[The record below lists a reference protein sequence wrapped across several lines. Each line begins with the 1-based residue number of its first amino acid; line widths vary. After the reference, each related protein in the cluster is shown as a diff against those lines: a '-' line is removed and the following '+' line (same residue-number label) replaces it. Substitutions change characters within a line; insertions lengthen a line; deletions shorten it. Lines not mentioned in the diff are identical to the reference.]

1 MTRILFV
8 VSEHEGGITPERAA
22 RYEATRQRLGSL
34 TDIPVESAPYWALDS
49 LSADALVLS
58 GSADPWALH
67 GAEALERFLGVLRAY
82 RGPVLGICA
91 GMQLLVRAQ
100 GGTIGTAAA
109 PTRGF
114 AAVDAADDSGLLAGS
129 PPTFEV
135 FEDHEDEVTTLP
147 ESFRLVATSRTCRVE
162 AVEAVDRPWW
172 GTQFHPE
179 AWDAEHPAGR
189 AIVERFFRLALN
201 GRSASP

>member
-8 VSEHEGGITPERAA
+8 VSEHEGGITPARAA
-22 RYEATRQRLGSL
+22 RYETIRARLGSL
-34 TDIPVESAPYWALDS
+34 TDARVESAPYWAIDS

-58 GSADPWALH
+58 GSADPWAMH
-67 GAEALERFLGVLRAY
+67 RVEALDRFLDLLRAY

-100 GGTIGTAAA
+100 GGTIGSAAT

-114 AAVDAADDSGLLAGS
+114 TAVDVAADSNLLAEC
-129 PPTFEV
+129 PATFEV

-147 ESFRLVATSRTCRVE
+147 ESFRLVATSSTCRVE

-189 AIVERFFRLALN
+189 AIVERFLRVALS
-201 GRSASP
+201 GRNASP